1 LFELRYIEEKEK
13 DCNLSRRERKREKG
27 RDRESTEFLSKAP
40 VIVNVKELE
49 RESYLDSFSEET
61 VIDDISRNF
70 NDYGF
75 GMLLIADLLLQCDQE
90 SESENPLNDNSPN
103 PNNTFKRKSVF
114 RKYLSPEKKH
124 FSNFVQEIF
133 KSSRNEEMFRAFK

>member
-1 LFELRYIEEKEK
+1 MFELRYIEEKEK
-13 DCNLSRRERKREKG
+13 DFSLSRKERKKEKG
-27 RDRESTEFLSKAP
+27 KDKESIEFLSKAP
-40 VIVNVKELE
+40 TIVNVKELE
-49 RESYLDSFSEET
+49 QDSYLDYFSKET

-90 SESENPLNDNSPN
+90 SETENPLNDNNPN

-114 RKYLSPEKKH
+114 RKYFSPEKKH
-124 FSNFVQEIF
+124 FSNFVQEIS
-133 KSSRNEEMFRAFK
+133 KSSKTEEMFRAFK